1 MKFTQS
7 LLSVLSVLAGLATL
21 VSSQSLAEVAADD
34 GLSTLIAAATAT
46 GQAAA
51 LTADGALSK

>member
-1 MKFTQS
+1 MKFY
-7 LLSVLSVLAGLATL
+7 LCVLSVLACVATL
-21 VSSQSLAEVAADD
+21 VSAQSLVDVAAAN

-51 LTADGALSK
+51 LTAPGALSK